1 MDTQSKFVNRLLLAK
16 GLRAFGDGYVS
27 LLLPLHLLG
36 LGFSPLHVG
45 IIATTTLAGSGL
57 LTLAVGLHA
66 WRFHARSLLL
76 AASVLMAATG
86 FGFAVLTDFWP
97 LLLIALVGTLN
108 PSSGDVSVFLPLE
121 HAVLSGVVSDRQ
133 RTATFAR
140 YSLVGA
146 LLAAVGSLA
155 AALPATLASISGM
168 SSTHAMQAMFLLY
181 ALLACASGLV
191 YRGLPR
197 VLATEERQPVAP
209 LQQSKRNVYTLAA
222 LFSLD
227 AFAGGFV
234 VQSMVALWLYQR
246 FGLSLAAAG
255 AIFFWT
261 GVLTAA
267 SYLVAVRVA
276 GEHEHHLGEE
286 RRGQRDG
293 PQEAHALTAIGGGL
307 QRLLLRAAVG
317 VDHSRAVAG
326 FADGFHQRLRIRRA
340 GRVFDARP
348 RRREIDVGRHARK
361 AIERLLDARGAGGAG
376 HAFDGEVDP
385 AGRHVEAGPADAL
398 DEIGD
403 FGRARLVVDASA
415 LGGEVDRGLHAGHFV
430 QTLFEA
436 GCAGSAGHAGDGQ
449 LDRSGCEG
457 CVHGANIPQWGI
469 QCKSAKAKRRRE
481 GAVPRGRVG
490 LSG

>member
-1 MDTQSKFVNRLLLAK
+1 MDTKSKFVNRLLVAK

-27 LLLPLHLLG
+27 LLLPLYLLQ
-36 LGFSPLHVG
+36 LGYSPLQVG

-66 WRFHARSLLL
+66 WRFRARSLLL

-86 FGFAVLTDFWP
+86 LGFAVLTDFWP

-121 HAVLSGVVSDRQ
+121 HAVLARVVSDRE

-140 YSLVGA
+140 YSLVGS
-146 LLAAVGSLA
+146 LLAAAGSLA
-155 AALPATLASISGM
+155 AALPAALASVGGVSATQAI
-168 SSTHAMQAMFLLY
+168 QAMFLLY

-197 VLATEERQPVAP
+197 ALATEERLSVAP
-209 LQQSKRNVYTLAA
+209 LQQSKKRVYTLAA

-276 GEHEHHLGEE
+276 GRFGLVNTMVYTHIPSSVCLILLPFVPDLSYAIALLFLRSALSQMDVPTRSSYVMAIVTPAERPAAASITSVPRSLASAVSPFLAGWMLGASSF
-286 RRGQRDG
+286 GW
-293 PQEAHALTAIGGGL
+293 PLLVAGGVKIVYD
-307 QRLLLRAAVG
+307 LLLLAAF
-317 VDHSRAVAG
+317 RK
-326 FADGFHQRLRIRRA
+326 IR
-340 GRVFDARP
+340 P
-348 RRREIDVGRHARK
+348 PEEEK
-361 AIERLLDARGAGGAG
+361 
-376 HAFDGEVDP
+376 
-385 AGRHVEAGPADAL
+385 
-398 DEIGD
+398 
-403 FGRARLVVDASA
+403 
-415 LGGEVDRGLHAGHFV
+415 
-430 QTLFEA
+430 
-436 GCAGSAGHAGDGQ
+436 
-449 LDRSGCEG
+449 
-457 CVHGANIPQWGI
+457 
-469 QCKSAKAKRRRE
+469 
-481 GAVPRGRVG
+481 
-490 LSG
+490 